1 VLLAVTVFAI
11 VLAAINT
18 VFYSALRLRAR
29 TSAALD
35 ESAPVEQTLNVMRR
49 DLQAAVGPGGVLAGD
64 FKSGS
69 VSSGLGIGQASAIEF
84 YTASGVIRDDPA
96 WGDIRKVN
104 YQLRDPMNRTTPRGK
119 DLFRLILRNPLATTA
134 EEDEQFLMGDV
145 ESLDFVCYDGTTWRD
160 SWDTSQSDTTLPSA
174 IKVRLRL
181 AAANGTDKREPIE
194 MVVPIFSQTNTNQTQ
209 TVEGLQ

>member
-1 VLLAVTVFAI
+1 MGCKSYMGCMDGRNGRARKQERPATASRAHLLTHSPTHPLTHSPARGFNLIEVLLAVTVFAI

-69 VSSGLGIGQASAIEF
+69 VSSGLGLGQASAIEF
-84 YTASGVIRDDPA
+84 YTAPGGLRGDPA
-96 WGDIRKVN
+96 RGDI
-104 YQLRDPMNRTTPRGK
+104 P
-119 DLFRLILRNPLATTA
+119 
-134 EEDEQFLMGDV
+134 
-145 ESLDFVCYDGTTWRD
+145 
-160 SWDTSQSDTTLPSA
+160 
-174 IKVRLRL
+174 
-181 AAANGTDKREPIE
+181 
-194 MVVPIFSQTNTNQTQ
+194 
-209 TVEGLQ
+209 